1 MRALSEKYLYTIS
14 LFTCVTVYSY
24 ADLEPKYTNLDL
36 IESVSWTHPIIDP
49 SSTGGK
55 ICYYSN
61 NPTAVPF
68 FFPKLVSIFDYMDH
82 GDPNFYT
89 LSELSKN
96 PQLLPSLK
104 LKKKS
109 EPKISENKVVQS
121 SYKIKSLEYKIREL
135 EQKLFDAQSR
145 PFYQPNDEELNAFIN
160 KGQNVVTAEQRIE
173 YLTKIISQNSNL
185 KFNIDR
191 NLNQAPQKTDLVEP
205 EIKQSTPSV
214 DLVSIPLPPPMV
226 DNMPSSNDS
235 FRKVMNSKS
244 VLRFKAT
251 VPTSQ
256 GTSRPAQASDF
267 YLTTQNLQ
275 ELLGE
280 LNIDR
285 AVAGEVRSFAEI
297 WAKAEKDSISNPEIA
312 LGVKSILLEA
322 KVGKTRTD
330 PFGKAELN
338 GVSPDDQYYLIGI
351 DKDISTGVVTIWSK
365 NIEVAPGE
373 NMVELTSNDVI
384 YQD

>member
-1 MRALSEKYLYTIS
+1 MIAFRELLSFS
-14 LFTCVTVYSY
+14 LVLAFTASGIVFANSKNEE
-24 ADLEPKYTNLDL
+24 DKLNLL
-36 IESVSWTHPIIDP
+36 NSVSWTEAIKDP
-49 SSTGGK
+49 SSTSGM
-55 ICYYSN
+55 ISYYSKY
-61 NPTAVPF
+61 PTSVPF
-68 FFPKLVSIFDYMDH
+68 FFPRLISIFEFMDVS
-82 GDPNFYT
+82 DPRFYT
-89 LSELSKN
+89 LKQLSKN
-96 PQLLPSLK
+96 PK
-104 LKKKS
+104 LSPRPQFQVTDKTINFKKQVANS
-109 EPKISENKVVQS
+109 PKQIE
-121 SYKIKSLEYKIREL
+121 SLENRIRDL
-135 EQKLFDAQSR
+135 EQKLLDAQSR
-145 PFYQPNDEELNAFIN
+145 PAYQPDDDELKAFLSR
-160 KGQNVVTAEQRIE
+160 GQNVVTAEQRLD
-173 YLTKIISQNSNL
+173 YLTKVISKENG
-185 KFNIDR
+185 FNNESSVSRIR
-191 NLNQAPQKTDLVEP
+191 KPLENTDLARSKLPRKP
-205 EIKQSTPSV
+205 EV
-214 DLVSIPLPPPMV
+214 DMVSIPLPPPMEEFK
-226 DNMPSSNDS
+226 SSRSIRSNVAS
-235 FRKVMNSKS
+235 NSKS

-256 GTSRPAQASDF
+256 GSTRPAQASDF

-280 LNIDR
+280 LKIDR

-297 WAKAEKDSISNPEIA
+297 WARAEKDSISNPEIA

-351 DKDISTGVVTIWSK
+351 DKDINSGVVTIWSK

>member
-1 MRALSEKYLYTIS
+1 MIAYREPLSFFLVLALSASSIVFANSENADGELS
-14 LFTCVTVYSY
+14 L
-24 ADLEPKYTNLDL
+24 L
-36 IESVSWTHPIIDP
+36 ESVSWTEAIEDP
-49 SSTGGK
+49 SSTGAM
-55 ICYYSN
+55 ISYYSKH
-61 NPTAVPF
+61 PTSVPF
-68 FFPKLVSIFDYMDH
+68 FFPRLISIFEFMDI
-82 GDPNFYT
+82 GDPKFCT
-89 LSELSKN
+89 LKQLSKN
-96 PQLLPSLK
+96 PQLSPRK
-104 LKKKS
+104 QTQPFKETKFFQKKITES
-109 EPKISENKVVQS
+109 PKEIL
-121 SYKIKSLEYKIREL
+121 SLENRIREL
-135 EQKLFDAQSR
+135 EQKLLDVESR
-145 PFYQPNDEELNAFIN
+145 PIYQPNDDELRAFIN
-160 KGQNVVTAEQRIE
+160 RGHNVLSLEQRLD
-173 YLTKIISQNSNL
+173 YLTKIISKENGFNNESSVSKIRKPLENKDLARSNL
-185 KFNIDR
+185 PSK
-191 NLNQAPQKTDLVEP
+191 P
-205 EIKQSTPSV
+205 EV
-214 DLVSIPLPPPMV
+214 DMVSIPLPPPMEEFK
-226 DNMPSSNDS
+226 PSRSIPSNVAS
-235 FRKVMNSKS
+235 NSKS

-256 GTSRPAQASDF
+256 GSSRPAQASDF

-280 LNIDR
+280 LKIDR

-297 WAKAEKDSISNPEIA
+297 WARAEKDSISNPEIA

-351 DKDISTGVVTIWSK
+351 DKDINSGVVTIWSK

>member
-1 MRALSEKYLYTIS
+1 MIALSEKLIYIIS
-14 LFTCVTVYSY
+14 LFICVSVYSY
-24 ADLEPKYTNLDL
+24 ADLESKDAHLDL
-36 IESVSWTHPIIDP
+36 IESVSWTHPISDP

-68 FFPKLVSIFDYMDH
+68 FFPKLVSIFDYMDY
-82 GDPNFYT
+82 GDPKFHT

-96 PQLLPSLK
+96 PKLLPSLK

-109 EPKISENKVVQS
+109 EPKISENEVVQS

>member
-1 MRALSEKYLYTIS
+1 MIALSEKSLYIIS

-24 ADLEPKYTNLDL
+24 ADLEYKYAHLDL
-36 IESVSWTHPIIDP
+36 IESVSWTYPISDP
-49 SSTGGK
+49 SNTGGK

-96 PQLLPSLK
+96 PKLLPPLEI
-104 LKKKS
+104 KKES
-109 EPKISENKVVQS
+109 EPKFSESKVVQS
-121 SYKIKSLEYKIREL
+121 SYKIKSLEDKIRDL
-135 EQKLFDAQSR
+135 EQKLFDAQTR
-145 PFYQPNDEELNAFIN
+145 PAYQPNDEELNAFIN

-173 YLTKIISQNSNL
+173 YLTKIISQNSNS

-191 NLNQAPQKTDLVEP
+191 NLNHAPQKPDLVKAD
-205 EIKQSTPSV
+205 IKKNTPVV
-214 DLVSIPLPPPMV
+214 DLVSIPLPPPML
-226 DNMPSSNDS
+226 DNVPSSNDS
-235 FRKVMNSKS
+235 LPKLMNSKS

-297 WAKAEKDSISNPEIA
+297 WANAEKDSQSNPEIA

-365 NIEVAPGE
+365 DIEVAPGE

>member
-1 MRALSEKYLYTIS
+1 MIALSEKSLYLIS
-14 LFTCVTVYSY
+14 LFTCVNVYSY
-24 ADLEPKYTNLDL
+24 ADLEPKDAHLDL
-36 IESVSWTHPIIDP
+36 IESVSWTYPISDP
-49 SSTGGK
+49 SITGGE

-96 PQLLPSLK
+96 PKLLPPLK
-104 LKKKS
+104 LVKET
-109 EPKISENKVVQS
+109 EPKFSESEGVQS
-121 SYKIKSLEYKIREL
+121 SYKIKSLEDKIRDL

-145 PFYQPNDEELNAFIN
+145 PAYQPNDDELNAFIQ

-173 YLTKIISQNSNL
+173 YLTKIISQNSNS

-191 NLNQAPQKTDLVEP
+191 NLNQASKKPNLVEP
-205 EIKQSTPSV
+205 DIQKNTPV
-214 DLVSIPLPPPMV
+214 LDLVSIPLPPPML
-226 DNMPSSNDS
+226 DNVPSSNDS
-235 FRKVMNSKS
+235 FSKVMNSKS

-297 WAKAEKDSISNPEIA
+297 WANAEKDSQSNPEIA